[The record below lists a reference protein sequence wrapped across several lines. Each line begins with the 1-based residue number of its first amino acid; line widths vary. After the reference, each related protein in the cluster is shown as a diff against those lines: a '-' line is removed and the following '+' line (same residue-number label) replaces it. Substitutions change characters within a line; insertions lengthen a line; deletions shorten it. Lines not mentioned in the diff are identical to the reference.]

1 MKHILSILL
10 IFMLFSCE
18 DKVAD
23 PGICNAEN
31 PLSMEWMQDWV
42 KDMQYCSCT
51 ISIFQA
57 DYESETV
64 FWKMMTDPQCQTVF
78 SEITVFNCS
87 GMEYITIKSYDE
99 LFDFQE
105 KVSGMKIIYQ
115 CKRPE

>member
-1 MKHILSILL
+1 MKRTLF
-10 IFMLFSCE
+10 IFFITAFFACNDNSM
-18 DKVAD
+18 D
-23 PGICNAEN
+23 PGSCNAEN

-42 KDMQYCSCT
+42 KDMQYCTCT

-57 DYESETV
+57 EYDNETV
-64 FWKMMTDPQCQTVF
+64 FWQLMTDPHCQTVF
-78 SEITVFNCS
+78 SEITVYNCN
-87 GMEYITIKSYDE
+87 GEAFKTIKSYDA